1 MTNKE
6 KNQKVT
12 ECRQRLYEQIQFNV
26 RKGEREKI
34 KAYAES
40 KGMSMN
46 EYIRQLIVKDM
57 EQD

>member
-1 MTNKE
+1 MNK
-6 KNQKVT
+6 KNIIYKNDFNRNNYDRVGLMLPKGQKD
-12 ECRQRLYEQIQFNV
+12 
-26 RKGEREKI
+26 KI

>member
-1 MTNKE
+1 MKTKTQTVMDSRH
-6 KNQKVT
+6 KNYDMISLPVP
-12 ECRQRLYEQIQFNV
+12 
-26 RKGEREKI
+26 KGERDKI

-57 EQD
+57 KQD

>member
-1 MTNKE
+1 MKTKTQTVMDSRH
-6 KNQKVT
+6 KNYDMISLPVP
-12 ECRQRLYEQIQFNV
+12 
-26 RKGEREKI
+26 KGEREKI